1 MPRGQVLKQK
11 RLLETQRDQL
21 FNQQFNMEQ
30 TSFALESIKDSAQ
43 TVAAMKQAGQ
53 ELKAAFKSNDLN
65 ISSIEKLQ
73 DEMADYMVC
82 LPALASSTGTGRV
95 GYMFLQVM
103 GLCGPLN

>member
-1 MPRGQVLKQK
+1 
-11 RLLETQRDQL
+11 
-21 FNQQFNMEQ
+21 MEQ

-82 LPALASSTGTGRV
+82 RLGLAHWVLIEWTQVARWVSAGQSTPYLGFFACSNGALSP
-95 GYMFLQVM
+95 L
-103 GLCGPLN
+103 GP